1 MTTDG
6 LIGVLLVPVA
16 TDLKDVATEGV
27 VTVEGGRLPMDITFN
42 DDTALR
48 LKKLKVAPAD
58 PDLMDVLL
66 EWN

>member
-1 MTTDG
+1 MATDG

-27 VTVEGGRLPMDITFN
+27 VTVEGGRLPMDITFS

-48 LKKLKVAPAD
+48 LKK
-58 PDLMDVLL
+58 
-66 EWN
+66 